1 MRFTFYSTVSI
12 TALLAN
18 EMLVKSVDAVALE
31 TAENAFDTY
40 MYDYDLAEVAAL
52 SEEDFSDA
60 EMAQVDAE
68 YVNT

>member
-12 TALLAN
+12 GALLAN
-18 EMLVKSVDAVALE
+18 EMLVQSVDAVALE

-40 MYDYDLAEVAAL
+40 MYDYDLAEVTAL

-60 EMAQVDAE
+60 EMA
-68 YVNT
+68 